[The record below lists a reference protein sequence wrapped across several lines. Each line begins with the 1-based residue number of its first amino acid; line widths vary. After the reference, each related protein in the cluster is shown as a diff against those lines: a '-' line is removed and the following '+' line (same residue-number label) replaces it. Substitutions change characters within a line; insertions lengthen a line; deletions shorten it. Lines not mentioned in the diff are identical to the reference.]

1 MDLLNPKKYNGEHLD
16 EKSRE
21 IMLKTIEFFESMGK
35 AKLKE
40 KASKREWYADFL
52 EFIKENKIFY
62 TLMTPP
68 EYADGDPNVRWDTW
82 RICDFSELLAFY
94 SLDYWYTWQVT
105 VLGLGPI
112 WMSKNEK
119 IKREVAELLKN
130 GAVFALSCQR
140 GSTGQTSTLP
150 KQSSFLSL
158 TARSSLRQEVL
169 HRQLKRCGNNLNL
182 RENRR
187 P

>member
-1 MDLLNPKKYNGEHLD
+1 MVLLNPKKFNGEHLD

-21 IMLKTIEFFESMGK
+21 IMLKTINFFENMGK

-62 TLMTPP
+62 TLVTPP
-68 EYADGDPNVRWDTW
+68 EYADGDPDVRWDTW
-82 RICDFSELLAFY
+82 RICDFNEILAFY

-119 IKREVAELLKN
+119 IKREVLNCSRTEQFLLLGFLKESMGLIFTQPRPN
-130 GAVFALSCQR
+130 
-140 GSTGQTSTLP
+140 
-150 KQSSFLSL
+150 SFLSL
-158 TARSSLRQEVL
+158 MGLT
-169 HRQLKRCGNNLNL
+169 KRMAGNTT
-182 RENRR
+182 
-187 P
+187 